1 MTYELEFSVQA
12 LKEWEKLNST
22 VREQFKN
29 KLRERLNR
37 PRVPKDKLSGQKDCY
52 KIKLRNSGYRLV
64 YQVLDDVV
72 VVFVISI
79 GKRERSEVYNAAQKR
94 LR

>member
-1 MTYELEFSVQA
+1 MH
-12 LKEWEKLNST
+12 
-22 VREQFKN
+22 
-29 KLRERLNR
+29 
-37 PRVPKDKLSGQKDCY
+37 
-52 KIKLRNSGYRLV
+52 LV
-64 YQVLDDVV
+64 FEIDQVLDDVV